1 MVPLGVKS
9 KMKRYSAKKR
19 GCRSKRSGFSLLD
32 VIVASVVLLI
42 AILGTASYRY
52 NSALDERKAA
62 MQTSAARA
70 ALLLCES
77 WRGLQGVTTCN
88 PTAWNLSGVA
98 ISAGSGPAVPS
109 GFTSLNSYRIAT
121 NTYTYTATLSWQNV
135 STGLRA
141 LNVTLAWPTSGAG
154 TPNAS
159 YTLTSYTQ
167 Y

>member
-1 MVPLGVKS
+1 MKIKFS
-9 KMKRYSAKKR
+9 KKVEYRR
-19 GCRSKRSGFSLLD
+19 GFSLLD
-32 VIVASVVLLI
+32 VIIASVVLLI

-52 NSALDERKAA
+52 NSALDGRKAA

-77 WRGLQGVTTCN
+77 WRGLKGDATCN
-88 PTAWNLSGVA
+88 PTAWNLSGIT

-109 GFTSLNSYRIAT
+109 GFTALNSYAITT
-121 NTYTYTATLSWQNV
+121 NNYNYTATLSWQNI

-141 LNVTLAWPTSGAG
+141 LNITLAWPTSGTG
-154 TPNAS
+154 TPNNS
-159 YTLTSYTQ
+159 YTLTSYTV